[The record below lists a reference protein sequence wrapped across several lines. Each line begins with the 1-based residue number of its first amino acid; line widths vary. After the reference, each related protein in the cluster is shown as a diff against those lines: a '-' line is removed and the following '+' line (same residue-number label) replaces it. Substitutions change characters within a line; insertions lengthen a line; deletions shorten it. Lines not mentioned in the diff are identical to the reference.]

1 MNRFTLLAVMGLIAT
16 GLASCGSLRRAN
28 APDDTTTTPKNEA
41 EKAAKVRYL
50 KPFEVLQ
57 GTPYRLAKVNQKQ
70 DDRAILSSSSGY
82 SETTHNYIFLNADT
96 KDSVKLLPKSNAV
109 FTRLEKIGKLSPK
122 GELSKVEALWYL
134 VIQDDSNQDG
144 QLDYQDKS
152 SVATSTIAGESFT
165 TLIPQVDTV
174 LNTFQS
180 GPTNVLM
187 VYSLDRKHFV
197 AELDL
202 AAQKVLLTKELPS
215 LE

>member
-1 MNRFTLLAVMGLIAT
+1 MNRFTLLALMGLVAT
-16 GLASCGSLRRAN
+16 GLVSCGNLRRAN

-50 KPFEVLQ
+50 MPFDVLQ
-57 GTPYRLAKVNQKQ
+57 GTPYRLAKVNHKQ
-70 DDRAILSSSSGY
+70 DDRAMLSSSGY

-96 KDSVKLLPKSNAV
+96 KDSIKLLPKSNAV
-109 FTRLEKIGKLSPK
+109 FTRLEKIGKLNPK

-144 QLDYQDKS
+144 RLDSRDKQ

-165 TLIPQVDTV
+165 TLIPKVDTV

-180 GPTNVLM
+180 GPTKVLM
-187 VYSLDRKHFV
+187 VYALDRKHFI